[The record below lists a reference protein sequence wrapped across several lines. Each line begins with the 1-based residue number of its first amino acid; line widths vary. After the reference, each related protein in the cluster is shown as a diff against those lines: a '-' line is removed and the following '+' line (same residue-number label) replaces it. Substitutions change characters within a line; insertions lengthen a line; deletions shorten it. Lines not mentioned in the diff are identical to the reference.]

1 MRNSIGGMQVPQ
13 EIMRQGMQTGYYP
26 DYNQGQT
33 LQNCPSCMAQ
43 DAPKESQKG
52 HCACIPQETSIDCVR
67 LAQAYVPFQKFCG
80 IWPPLRS
87 LLAGTIFPELYS
99 PYRKMEY
106 VNLEPEVKCG
116 MCPAGGGCH

>member
-1 MRNSIGGMQVPQ
+1 MVGMQIPQEQMRQGVQMGYYPNYQKVQTPQ
-13 EIMRQGMQTGYYP
+13 EIQNSPPCMQK
-26 DYNQGQT
+26 
-33 LQNCPSCMAQ
+33 
-43 DAPKESQKG
+43 DAPQDLHKG

-80 IWPPLRS
+80 MWPPLRS

-106 VNLEPEVKCG
+106 VNLEPEVTCS
-116 MCPAGGGCH
+116 MCQTGGGCR